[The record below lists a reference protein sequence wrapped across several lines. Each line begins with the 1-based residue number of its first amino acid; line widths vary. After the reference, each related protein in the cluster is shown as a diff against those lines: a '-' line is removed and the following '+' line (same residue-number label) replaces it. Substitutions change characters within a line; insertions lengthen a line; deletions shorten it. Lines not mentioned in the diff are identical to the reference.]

1 MTGSPIIRLKNVV
14 KQYDAVTA
22 VSAVSLDVRRGEIL
36 VLLGSSGCGKTTLL
50 RLIAGL
56 ERPNEGEV
64 WLNDHLVAGREAWVP
79 PEQRQIGMVF
89 QDYALF
95 PHLTVNQN
103 IGFALT
109 GLRPKQQ
116 QPRIQAMLDLVGL
129 GGVGER
135 FPHQLSGGQQQRV
148 ALARAL
154 AAEPTVVLLDEP
166 FSNLDAALRK
176 FMRDEV
182 RRILQEAGATAVFV
196 THDQEEAMSIAD
208 RVAVLNQGRL
218 LQVGTPGDL
227 YRYPKVRHVATFL
240 GEANMIAGEA
250 NGTTVDTALG
260 QLVLA
265 EPAYG
270 TVDVMVR
277 PEAIMLQTDGDG
289 AAEVSERR
297 FFGHY
302 QLIDVRLADGSTVE
316 ARVWAQSEVAEG
328 QRVDVSVNGDV
339 VAFHTE
345 AEAVNS
351 ANGELNG
358 D

>member
-1 MTGSPIIRLKNVV
+1 MTGSPIIRLNNVTKHYDNITAV
-14 KQYDAVTA
+14 DAVT
-22 VSAVSLDVRRGEIL
+22 LDVRRGEIL

-56 ERPNEGEV
+56 ERPNAGEV
-64 WLNDHLVAGREAWVP
+64 WLDSHLIAGRDAWVP

-95 PHLTVNQN
+95 PHLTVAQN
-103 IGFALT
+103 IAFALNK
-109 GLRPKQQ
+109 LRPKQQ
-116 QPRIQAMLDLVGL
+116 KPRIEAMLALVGL
-129 GGVGER
+129 SGVGER

-148 ALARAL
+148 ALARAM
-154 AAEPTVVLLDEP
+154 APDPAVVLLDEP

-182 RRILQEAGATAVFV
+182 RRILQAAGATAVFV

-208 RVAVLNQGRL
+208 RVAVLNHGRL

-240 GEANMIAGEA
+240 GEANMIAGHA
-250 NGTTVDTALG
+250 KGATVETALG
-260 QLVLA
+260 PLQLTELTHG
-265 EPAYG
+265 P
-270 TVDVMVR
+270 VDVMVR
-277 PEAIMLQTDGDG
+277 PEAIVLHPHTDG
-289 AAEVSERR
+289 AAQVAERR

-302 QLIDVRLADGSTVE
+302 QLIDVRLSDGSTVE
-316 ARVWAQSEVAEG
+316 ARVWAQSDVVEG

-339 VAFHTE
+339 VAFRGK
-345 AEAVNS
+345 AIIDGSVS
-351 ANGELNG
+351 GE
-358 D
+358 